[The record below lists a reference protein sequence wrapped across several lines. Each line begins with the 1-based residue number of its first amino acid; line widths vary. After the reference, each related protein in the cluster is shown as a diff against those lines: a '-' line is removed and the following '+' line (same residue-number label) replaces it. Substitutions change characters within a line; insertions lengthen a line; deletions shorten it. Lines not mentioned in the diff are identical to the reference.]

1 MAKSA
6 SQKYKLDEI
15 CNAADI
21 PQNTLVE
28 IVTHGIVKPEG
39 ESPSD
44 WTFEWHSVT
53 VINKAYR
60 LRRDLDID
68 WAGIAL
74 AMDLLDE
81 LESLRAENLML
92 KQRLQRFLLD

>member
-1 MAKSA
+1 VLRAT
-6 SQKYKLDEI
+6 SQHANATLDEYR
-15 CNAADI
+15 NLAH
-21 PQNTLVE
+21 NTLLE
-28 IVTHGIVKPEG
+28 IVTHGIVKPDG

-53 VINKAYR
+53 VISKACR

-81 LESLRAENLML
+81 LESLRSENLIL
-92 KQRLQRFLLD
+92 KQRLQRFHFE